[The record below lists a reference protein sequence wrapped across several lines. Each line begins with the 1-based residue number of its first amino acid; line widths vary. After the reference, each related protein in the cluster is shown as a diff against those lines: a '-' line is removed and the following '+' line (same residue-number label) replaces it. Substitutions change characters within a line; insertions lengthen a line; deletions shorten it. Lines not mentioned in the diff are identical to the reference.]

1 MEPGSLVS
9 PALAGKFFTAEPP
22 KKPETRII
30 KECKHFIYFLI
41 RRKLLYNVVLVST
54 IQQLKS
60 AIIIHIFPPFAKSFK
75 TVDRRSLF

>member
-1 MEPGSLVS
+1 MELGSLVS
-9 PALAGKFFTAEPP
+9 PALAGKFFTTAPP
-22 KKPETRII
+22 EKPETRII

-60 AIIIHIFPPFAKSFK
+60 AIIIHICPPFANSFK
-75 TVDRRSLF
+75 TEDRRYLF